1 MWAGATFSNRYSAPF
16 QVFKDGSFVATN
28 ATITGIINS
37 NSGSIGGFSIASQQI
52 GVPNNS
58 DGFTLIP
65 SLIKYS
71 VTNSGSTG
79 ETIFAGFGT
88 DVLPA
93 SSGVIALARFEYSDT
108 SGYSTIGYAL
118 HTKFRPNYQDPSLS
132 QQAINNDGNVFSIGG
147 HCLFDDTFCG
157 TIYTNT
163 IQQYISRTTTF
174 VVQGVSTT
182 GTLSVHLPTQT
193 AINVL
198 TGNRDVTFLLHIT
211 LALGASSNS
220 INLIPDPSDTHHI
233 LDNNGNNLSGI
244 TMSKGDT
251 LILRYYAG
259 NYYVISHLS

>member
-1 MWAGATFSNRYSAPF
+1 
-16 QVFKDGSFVATN
+16 
-28 ATITGIINS
+28 
-37 NSGSIGGFSIASQQI
+37 
-52 GVPNNS
+52 
-58 DGFTLIP
+58 
-65 SLIKYS
+65 
-71 VTNSGSTG
+71 
-79 ETIFAGFGT
+79 
-88 DVLPA
+88 
-93 SSGVIALARFEYSDT
+93 
-108 SGYSTIGYAL
+108 
-118 HTKFRPNYQDPSLS
+118 LS